1 VRRDA
6 EEIRT
11 GGKNNRKMA
20 NLIGITTNKQTNTN
34 KKRKPITK

>member
-11 GGKNNRKMA
+11 GGKNNGKMA
-20 NLIGITTNKQTNTN
+20 NLIGITTNKQTNKHKQKEKTN
-34 KKRKPITK
+34 H